1 MKVGIEI
8 NGVLRDTITK
18 ILQVYEKWY
27 IDNPLIEKKDGDFE
41 YGIISD
47 ITSLNLSQHLKF
59 QNEDEVYDFLY
70 TEHCMEIFAHSP
82 SVEMS
87 TFVDFNDFYVENRDQ
102 HEILIVSD
110 EIGKSKPATLF
121 FLSKNGC
128 LCSNI
133 KFIYG
138 DDIEKEWTK
147 CDLWITDNK
156 KIIDK
161 CPSDKSSIKFNTT
174 YNEYFKHNKEITKLS
189 EIWLKS
195 SENTTTSMSMELPK
209 NVEQVT
215 Q

>member
-1 MKVGIEI
+1 MKIGIEV

-18 ILQVYEKWY
+18 IFQVYEKWY
-27 IDNPLIEKKDGDFE
+27 IDNPLIEKKEGDFE

-70 TEHCMEIFAHSP
+70 TEHCMEIFGHSP

-121 FLSKNGC
+121 FLSKFGC
-128 LCSNI
+128 QVEKVKFYSKITIDSMWDEVDVLLTASPDLLLNHPENKKVI
-133 KFIYG
+133 KFESPY
-138 DDIEKEWTK
+138 
-147 CDLWITDNK
+147 
-156 KIIDK
+156 
-161 CPSDKSSIKFNTT
+161 NT
-174 YNEYFKHNKEITKLS
+174 EIQKEITIKEFKDLNETIKKLNVT
-189 EIWLKS
+189 S
-195 SENTTTSMSMELPK
+195 S
-209 NVEQVT
+209 
-215 Q
+215 

>member
-1 MKVGIEI
+1 MKIGIEV

-27 IDNPLIEKKDGDFE
+27 IDNPLIEKKEGDFE
-41 YGIISD
+41 YAIISD

-121 FLSKNGC
+121 FLSKFGC
-128 LCSNI
+128 QVEKVKFYSKITIDSMWDEVDVLLTASPDLLLNHPENKKVI
-133 KFIYG
+133 KFESPY
-138 DDIEKEWTK
+138 
-147 CDLWITDNK
+147 
-156 KIIDK
+156 
-161 CPSDKSSIKFNTT
+161 NT
-174 YNEYFKHNKEITKLS
+174 EIQKEITIKEFKDLNETIKKLNVT
-189 EIWLKS
+189 S
-195 SENTTTSMSMELPK
+195 S
-209 NVEQVT
+209 
-215 Q
+215 

>member
-1 MKVGIEI
+1 MKIGIEV

-27 IDNPLIEKKDGDFE
+27 IDNPLIEKKEGDFE
-41 YGIISD
+41 YAIISD

-87 TFVDFNDFYVENRDQ
+87 TFIDFNDFYVENRDQ

-121 FLSKNGC
+121 FLSKFGC
-128 LCSNI
+128 QVEKVKFYSKITIDSMWDEVDVLLTANPNLILEKPKDKIVVKYITNYNKNI
-133 KFIYG
+133 KSDYE
-138 DDIEKEWTK
+138 IEKLKDFDEV
-147 CDLWITDNK
+147 LQ
-156 KIIDK
+156 
-161 CPSDKSSIKFNTT
+161 
-174 YNEYFKHNKEITKLS
+174 KLN
-189 EIWLKS
+189 IC
-195 SENTTTSMSMELPK
+195 
-209 NVEQVT
+209 
-215 Q
+215 

>member
-1 MKVGIEI
+1 MKIGIEV

-27 IDNPLIEKKDGDFE
+27 IDNPLIEKKEGDFE
-41 YGIISD
+41 YAIISD

-121 FLSKNGC
+121 FLSKFGC
-128 LCSNI
+128 QVEKVKFYSKITIDSMWDEVDVLLTASPDLLLNHPENKKVI
-133 KFIYG
+133 KFESPYNTEIQ
-138 DDIEKEWTK
+138 KEVTIK
-147 CDLWITDNK
+147 EFKDLNETIK
-156 KIIDK
+156 KLNVT
-161 CPSDKSSIKFNTT
+161 SS
-174 YNEYFKHNKEITKLS
+174 
-189 EIWLKS
+189 
-195 SENTTTSMSMELPK
+195 
-209 NVEQVT
+209 Q
-215 Q
+215 

>member
-1 MKVGIEI
+1 MKIGIEV

-18 ILQVYEKWY
+18 IFQVYEKWY
-27 IDNPLIEKKDGDFE
+27 IDNPLIEKKEGDFE

-70 TEHCMEIFAHSP
+70 TEHCMEIFGHSP

-121 FLSKNGC
+121 FLSKFGC
-128 LCSNI
+128 QVEKVKFYSKITLDSMWDEVDVLLTASPDLLLNHPENKKVI
-133 KFIYG
+133 KFESPYNTEIQ
-138 DDIEKEWTK
+138 KEVTIK
-147 CDLWITDNK
+147 EFKDLNETIK
-156 KIIDK
+156 KLNVT
-161 CPSDKSSIKFNTT
+161 SS
-174 YNEYFKHNKEITKLS
+174 
-189 EIWLKS
+189 
-195 SENTTTSMSMELPK
+195 
-209 NVEQVT
+209 
-215 Q
+215 

>member
-1 MKVGIEI
+1 MKIGIEV

-27 IDNPLIEKKDGDFE
+27 IDNPLIEKKEGDFE
-41 YGIISD
+41 YAIISD

-121 FLSKNGC
+121 FLSKFGC
-128 LCSNI
+128 QVEKVKFYSKITIDSMWDEVDVLLTASPDLLLNHPENKKVI
-133 KFIYG
+133 KFESPYNTEIQ
-138 DDIEKEWTK
+138 KEFTIK
-147 CDLWITDNK
+147 EFKDLNETIK
-156 KIIDK
+156 KLNVT
-161 CPSDKSSIKFNTT
+161 SS
-174 YNEYFKHNKEITKLS
+174 
-189 EIWLKS
+189 
-195 SENTTTSMSMELPK
+195 
-209 NVEQVT
+209 Q
-215 Q
+215 

>member
-1 MKVGIEI
+1 MKIGIEV

-27 IDNPLIEKKDGDFE
+27 IDNPLIEKKEGDFE
-41 YGIISD
+41 YAIISD

-87 TFVDFNDFYVENRDQ
+87 TFIDFNDFYVENRDQ

-121 FLSKNGC
+121 FLSKFGC
-128 LCSNI
+128 QVEKVKFYSKITIDSMWDEVDVLLTASPDLLLNHPENKKVI
-133 KFIYG
+133 KFESPY
-138 DDIEKEWTK
+138 
-147 CDLWITDNK
+147 
-156 KIIDK
+156 
-161 CPSDKSSIKFNTT
+161 NT
-174 YNEYFKHNKEITKLS
+174 EIQKEITIKEFKDLNETIKKLNVT
-189 EIWLKS
+189 S
-195 SENTTTSMSMELPK
+195 S
-209 NVEQVT
+209 
-215 Q
+215 

>member
-1 MKVGIEI
+1 MKIGIEV

-18 ILQVYEKWY
+18 IFQVYEKWY
-27 IDNPLIEKKDGDFE
+27 IDNPLIEKKEGDFE

-70 TEHCMEIFAHSP
+70 TEHCMEIFGHSP

-121 FLSKNGC
+121 FLSKFGC
-128 LCSNI
+128 QVEKVKFYSKITIDSMWDEVDVLLTASPDLLLNHPENKKVI
-133 KFIYG
+133 KFESPYNTEIQ
-138 DDIEKEWTK
+138 KEVTIK
-147 CDLWITDNK
+147 EFKDLNETIK
-156 KIIDK
+156 KLNVT
-161 CPSDKSSIKFNTT
+161 SS
-174 YNEYFKHNKEITKLS
+174 
-189 EIWLKS
+189 
-195 SENTTTSMSMELPK
+195 
-209 NVEQVT
+209 
-215 Q
+215 

>member
-1 MKVGIEI
+1 MKIGIEV

-27 IDNPLIEKKDGDFE
+27 IDNHLIEKKEGDFE
-41 YGIISD
+41 YAIISD

-59 QNEDEVYDFLY
+59 QNEDEIYDFLY

-121 FLSKNGC
+121 FLSKFGC
-128 LCSNI
+128 QVEKVKFYSKITIDSMWDEVDVLLTASPDLLLNHPENKKVI
-133 KFIYG
+133 KFESPY
-138 DDIEKEWTK
+138 
-147 CDLWITDNK
+147 
-156 KIIDK
+156 
-161 CPSDKSSIKFNTT
+161 NT
-174 YNEYFKHNKEITKLS
+174 EIQKEITIKEFKDLNETIKKLNVT
-189 EIWLKS
+189 S
-195 SENTTTSMSMELPK
+195 S
-209 NVEQVT
+209 
-215 Q
+215 

>member
-1 MKVGIEI
+1 MKIGIEV

-27 IDNPLIEKKDGDFE
+27 IDNPLNEKKEGDFE

-47 ITSLNLSQHLKF
+47 ITSLNLSHHLKF

-70 TEHCMEIFAHSP
+70 TEHCMEIFGHSP

-121 FLSKNGC
+121 FLSKFGC
-128 LCSNI
+128 QVEKVKFYSKITLDSMWDEVDVLLTASPDLLLNHPENKKVI
-133 KFIYG
+133 KFESPYNTEIQ
-138 DDIEKEWTK
+138 KEVTIK
-147 CDLWITDNK
+147 EFKDLNETIK
-156 KIIDK
+156 KLNVT
-161 CPSDKSSIKFNTT
+161 SS
-174 YNEYFKHNKEITKLS
+174 
-189 EIWLKS
+189 
-195 SENTTTSMSMELPK
+195 
-209 NVEQVT
+209 
-215 Q
+215 